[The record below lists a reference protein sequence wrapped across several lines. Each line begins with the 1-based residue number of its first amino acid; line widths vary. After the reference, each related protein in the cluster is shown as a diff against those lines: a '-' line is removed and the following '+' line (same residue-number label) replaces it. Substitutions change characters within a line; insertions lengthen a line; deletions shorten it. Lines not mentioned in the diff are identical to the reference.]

1 MIAAADAR
9 RHLTTIARAPRPA
22 GGTEESAA
30 RDYCAGVL
38 RGQGFSVSE
47 EPVSYSGFP
56 GRYAT
61 PLLGGVMAA
70 SIAIAALMAGRGA
83 GGPAIILLVVS
94 LGLVAL
100 GGRWLARDG
109 VLELPFLR
117 EHTRNLVARRGE
129 PRLWIMA
136 HLDSKSQPVP
146 IGVRASGLMALGIA
160 WLVALVIAIAALAG
174 FDVSGNGAFV
184 AVAAVIAAIPVLLSV
199 VGTRSSGARDNASGV
214 ATVLSTVER
223 LAPDTPVGVVLTSA
237 EELGLAGARAWV
249 RVPGR
254 APGVAINVDTVDDAG
269 DVQVMYTGGLP
280 AELAGVITDAGK
292 RVKAKLSVRRLVPG
306 ILTDGVALADAGW
319 QVVTV
324 SKATMR
330 TLARVHTPSDTSEA
344 MTAVG
349 MNETA
354 ALLADT
360 IESFTSRGS

>member
-1 MIAAADAR
+1 M
-9 RHLTTIARAPRPA
+9 IARAPRPA
-22 GGTEESAA
+22 GGMEESAA

-47 EPVSYSGFP
+47 EPVSYSAFP

-61 PLLGGVMAA
+61 PLLGAVVAA
-70 SIAIAALMAGRGA
+70 AIAIAALMAGRGA
-83 GGPAIILLVVS
+83 GGPAMIVLVVS

-100 GGRWLARDG
+100 GGRWLARNG
-109 VLELPFLR
+109 VLGLPLLR
-117 EHTRNLVARRGE
+117 ERTRNLVATRGK

-146 IGVRASGLMALGIA
+146 IGVRASGLIALGIV
-160 WLVALVIAIAALAG
+160 WLVALAIAIAALAG
-174 FDVSGNGAFV
+174 FDVSGNGVFV
-184 AVAAVIAAIPVLLSV
+184 ASAAVIAAIPVLLSL
-199 VGTRSSGARDNASGV
+199 VGKDSRGARDNASGV
-214 ATVLSTVER
+214 ATVLSAVER
-223 LAPDTPVGVVLTSA
+223 LAPGTPIGVVLTSA
-237 EELGLAGARAWV
+237 EELGLAGARAWA

-269 DVQVMYTGGLP
+269 EVQVMYTGALP
-280 AELAGVITDAGK
+280 VELAGVITDAGQ
-292 RVKAKLSVRRLVPG
+292 RVKVKLSVRRLVPG
-306 ILTDGVALADAGW
+306 ILTDGVALADTGW

-330 TLARVHTPSDTSEA
+330 TLARVHTASDTPEG

-360 IESFTSRGS
+360 VESFTSRGS